1 MVARVRNRFHRSFL
15 SAALPALVSFLS
27 ATLSFG
33 EEARVAKGRELLLV
47 DTRAVVSSNA
57 FSGTTLPS
65 SVRIESRKGR
75 MLVAAGGISS
85 SLKAAKNECLEIM
98 RANPGVI
105 CEPNIEFKV
114 AKTPNDTFWS
124 YQNNLRAI
132 SASRAWDFTV
142 GSPEVLVAVIDTGV
156 DYFHPDLA
164 ANIAVNSAEIPDNKL
179 DDDQNGYVDDVFGYD
194 FSDADSY
201 PLDLHGHGTHVAGI
215 IAARGDDNYG
225 ISGVSWKAGVLPVRV
240 LDADGSG
247 TLADV
252 IAGVDY
258 AVARGASVLNLSLG
272 APYGSKLFLQALQR
286 AELAGAVIV
295 VAAGNES
302 NNNDDTPSFPAS
314 YQLPSLISVA
324 ATDSNDE
331 LAYFSNT
338 GAATVHLAAPGV
350 SILSTL
356 PLEGYAFMSGTSMA
370 APHVAGV
377 AALVK
382 SINPSLSGVAIKDII
397 LGSADILEGLKGSVS
412 SGGRLSASG
421 AVVLA
426 EFGLVPGNS
435 GGSVK
440 ERLAIDLRQRALR
453 GGRHVEFSASVY
465 SLATGLPEVGAPVV
479 LVCGKRTWGA
489 TSTDAEGAA
498 RFSKIAKSKKSVNC
512 YAEVRGEGTLA
523 TSNPLRLRSLQR

>member
-1 MVARVRNRFHRSFL
+1 MVARVRNSFHRSFL
-15 SAALPALVSFLS
+15 GAALLALVSFLS
-27 ATLSFG
+27 AALSFG
-33 EEARVAKGRELLLV
+33 EEARVAKGRELLIL
-47 DTRAVVSSNA
+47 DTRAVVSSSA
-57 FSGTTLPS
+57 FSATTLPS
-65 SVRIESRKGR
+65 SVHIQSREGR
-75 MLVAAGGISS
+75 MLVASGGTSS
-85 SLKAAKNECLEIM
+85 SLSAAKSECLEIM

-105 CEPNIEFKV
+105 CEPNVEFKV
-114 AKTPNDTFWS
+114 AKTPNDTLWG

-164 ANIAVNSAEIPDNKL
+164 ANIAVNSAEIPDNKI

-286 AELAGAVIV
+286 AERAGAVIV

-302 NNNDDTPSFPAS
+302 SNNDDTPSFPAN

-324 ATDSNDE
+324 ASDSVDD

-338 GAATVHLAAPGV
+338 GAQTVHLAAPGV

-382 SINPSLSGVAIKDII
+382 SVNPSLSGVAIKDII
-397 LGSADILEGLKGSVS
+397 LGSVDLVDGLKGKVA
-412 SGGRLSASG
+412 SGGRLSAAG

-426 EFGLVPGNS
+426 EFGLAPGDTD
-435 GGSVK
+435 GGDV
-440 ERLAIDLRQRALR
+440 ERVAVDLRQRALR
-453 GGRHVEFSASVY
+453 GGRRVEFRATTY
-465 SLATGLPEVGAPVV
+465 SLVTGLPTVGAEVS
-479 LVCGKRTWGA
+479 LVCGKRTVG
-489 TSTDAEGAA
+489 SSRTDAAGVAVFP
-498 RFSKIAKSKKSVNC
+498 RIAKSKKSLSC
-512 YAEVRGEGTLA
+512 YAEVQGEGNLA
-523 TSNPLRLRSLQR
+523 ISNPLRLRALQR